1 MKSVEARITKDKP
14 NLKNLEA
21 TEREFLQNVMQKVRL
36 FQNFWKQRIIIWMTT
51 LALKFNF

>member
-1 MKSVEARITKDKP
+1 MESVEARITKGKL

-21 TEREFLQNVMQKVRL
+21 TEIEFLQNVMQKVRL